1 MLIFV
6 NDNNM
11 FLRFKLFKVQ
21 LSFRRYT
28 RGMIQTIFKRTET
41 KYLLTEEQVSRLLEI
56 IEPYLSQDKYF
67 RGTNMSIYF
76 DTPEKWLGIH
86 SLEKPMYKEKI
97 RVRSYGVP
105 KDLEDT
111 VFVEIK
117 KKFDGVGY
125 KRRIPIKLAD
135 FYQFCN
141 DRETEYKK
149 DHGNMRK
156 KLDKKVMTYTNNPQI
171 EEEVRQ
177 CFRFYQLRPALFLA
191 YDRTS
196 YVDREDPTFRLTFDR
211 KVRSRETDLHLE
223 AGDEGE
229 EYFEN
234 GMVVMEIKSAECYPK
249 WFVDAISRLKIY
261 PASFSKYGK
270 VLQKI
275 YG

>member
-6 NDNNM
+6 NSYDI
-11 FLRFKLFKVQ
+11 FFRFKLFKFQ
-21 LSFRRYT
+21 LSFCQYN

-41 KYLLTEEQVSRLLEI
+41 KYLLTEKQIDALLLM

-67 RGTNMSIYF
+67 KGTNMSVYF

-105 KDLEDT
+105 KSLDDT
-111 VFVEIK
+111 VFIEIK

-125 KRRIPIKLAD
+125 KRRVPIKLAD
-135 FYQFCN
+135 FYKFCAE
-141 DRETEYKK
+141 REAEYAG
-149 DHGNMRK
+149 DDGDLRAM
-156 KLDKKVMTYTNNPQI
+156 LDKDIPTYTNNPQI
-171 EEEVRQ
+171 EEEVRH
-177 CFRFYQLRPALFLA
+177 CFRFYHLRPALFLA

-196 YVDREDPTFRLTFDR
+196 YVDKKDPTFRLTFDR
-211 KVRSRETDLHLE
+211 KIRSRETELRLE
-223 AGDEGE
+223 AGDEGKP
-229 EYFEN
+229 YFEKD
-234 GMVVMEIKSAECYPK
+234 MVVMEIKSAECYPK
-249 WFVDAISRLKIY
+249 WFVDAISKLKIY

-275 YG
+275 